1 MNIIPCGH
9 RVVIKPYELEKVD
22 EVFAK
27 AKKMG
32 LEIPDLDEHKREK
45 NAVNRGILVSI
56 GVNAWKA
63 FDDGT
68 PWATVGDHVL
78 YARYAGTKVKD
89 GDVEYIVC
97 SDEDIV
103 CILKDS
109 KNE

>member
-9 RVVIKPYELEKVD
+9 RVVIQPYELEKVD

-45 NAVNRGILVSI
+45 NAVNRGILVII

-68 PWATVGDHVL
+68 P
-78 YARYAGTKVKD
+78 
-89 GDVEYIVC
+89 
-97 SDEDIV
+97 
-103 CILKDS
+103 
-109 KNE
+109 